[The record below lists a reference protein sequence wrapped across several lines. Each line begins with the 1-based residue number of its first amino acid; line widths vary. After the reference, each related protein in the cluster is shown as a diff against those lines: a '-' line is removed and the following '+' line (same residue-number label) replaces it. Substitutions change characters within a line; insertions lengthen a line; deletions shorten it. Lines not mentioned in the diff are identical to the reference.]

1 MNSFVALASLIIATC
16 LQFNAAHA
24 EAIVVTDGWARAS
37 IGDASNSAA
46 YFVLTTDGEDSDRLV
61 AATTPIAE
69 RAEIHDHLIEDGIAR
84 MRPVDAIDVL
94 PGQSVTLEPGGLH
107 IMLMGLTK
115 KLEPGAT
122 LPLTLSFE
130 KAGEMDIELPIHPI
144 NHRPKSHK
152 HGDG

>member
-1 MNSFVALASLIIATC
+1 MNSRVAFASLFIATC
-16 LQFNAAHA
+16 LQLNAAHA
-24 EAIVVTDGWARAS
+24 ESLVVADAWARAS
-37 IGDASNSAA
+37 VGDASNSAA
-46 YFVLTTDGEDSDRLV
+46 YFVLTMDGDAPDRLV
-61 AATTPIAE
+61 AVETPLAD
-69 RAEIHDHLIEDGIAR
+69 RAELHDHLMEDGIAR

-94 PGQSVTLEPGGLH
+94 PGHAVTLEPGGLH

-115 KLEPGAT
+115 KLEPGAM

-130 KAGEMDIELPIHPI
+130 KAGEMEIELPIHPV